1 MLLVYLVI
9 DDSNTFPK
17 ILDPWVLIFSD
28 TLITYF
34 RVIHLKLED
43 NFEPQLLC
51 ETCVSKGAITH
62 LSYSPAGNMLAAVS
76 GSFLFILV
84 EHFNEDLEEK
94 VWVASERIQVCTLHM
109 IAVM

>member
-51 ETCVSKGAITH
+51 ASPTHQLVTCWQLCQG
-62 LSYSPAGNMLAAVS
+62 LSSLS
-76 GSFLFILV
+76 
-84 EHFNEDLEEK
+84 
-94 VWVASERIQVCTLHM
+94 
-109 IAVM
+109 